1 MEKGWKE
8 VLLTP
13 DEVRA
18 TMARDILTN
27 AEIDAVILNQRDSAY
42 HAFGEFVVYVQEASF
57 DKALELIKELK
68 N

>member
-8 VLLTP
+8 LFLTR

-18 TMARDILTN
+18 TMARDILIN
-27 AEIDAVILNQRDSAY
+27 AEVDAVILNQRDSAY
-42 HAFGEFVVYVQEASF
+42 QTFGDFVVYVQETSF

>member
-8 VLLTP
+8 VFLTR

-18 TMARDILTN
+18 TIARDILIN
-27 AEIDAVILNQRDSAY
+27 AEIAAVILNQRDSAY
-42 HAFGEFVVYVQEASF
+42 QTFGDFVVYVQETSF